1 MVYDVIVVGGG
12 TSGLMACVAAAK
24 TGAKVLLLEKN
35 RDLGK
40 KILLTGGGRC
50 NVTNNRPAEDIVAH
64 IPGNGRFLYSAF
76 SKFNNMDIMAF
87 FRENGVQL
95 KEEDHGRM
103 FPVTDKAR
111 TILDTFITLIK
122 QYGVDVRT
130 NVTVK
135 DIVIKDGKVAG
146 VVLQDGESFEGH
158 SLVVA
163 TGGKSVPRTG
173 STGDGYPWA
182 EKAGHTIMPLFPT
195 EVPLTSSE
203 NFIQE
208 KVLQGLSL
216 QDVALSVLNKKDKPV
231 VTHTMDMIFTHFGIS
246 GPAVL
251 RCSSFVYKEQ
261 LKQNQKDIKM
271 QLDCVPD
278 MSAGQLLD
286 DLTKKKSA
294 QGEKEIKSILKEYV
308 PERLAVFFIEQV
320 GLSVHQP
327 LKQLEKEQLTK
338 LVELLKKWI
347 FIVDGSLPLDK
358 SFVTGGGVSTKE
370 IWPQTMM
377 SKYVENLFF
386 CGEILDIHGYTGG
399 YNITAAFV
407 TGHLSGVNAAENA
420 LQIKG

>member
-135 DIVIKDGKVAG
+135 DIVIEDNKVKG
-146 VVLQDGESFEGH
+146 VVLQDGESFYGQ
-158 SLVVA
+158 SLVIA

-261 LKQNQKDIKM
+261 LKQNQKEIKM

-278 MSAGQLLD
+278 VSAGQLLD
-286 DLTKKKSA
+286 ELTKKKST

-308 PERLAVFFIEQV
+308 PERLAVFFIEKV
-320 GLSVHQP
+320 RLSVHQP
-327 LKQLEKEQLTK
+327 LKQLEKDQLTQ
-338 LVELLKKWI
+338 LVDLLKKWV

-377 SKYVENLFF
+377 SKYVDNLFF